1 MECLFDNVEFLKIF
15 SQLLKSVLILE
26 IFNSKSRQFVK
37 SFDVETLQNPNIS
50 FSEKFTAFS
59 KIFFKSFH
67 INFQQ
72 YPNNIIWFNCIVIK
86 KKLPVLFIL
95 IMFKHSMKEII
106 LPEELLVS
114 KDANVRRPI
123 DIAEIAE
130 EFVVDFFEIVF
141 KEILSEHFENQ
152 DSK

>member
-72 YPNNIIWFNCIVIK
+72 YPNNIIWFNCIAIK

-95 IMFKHSMKEII
+95 VMFKHSMKEII

-114 KDANVRRPI
+114 KDTNVRRPI
-123 DIAEIAE
+123 DIAEIVE

-152 DSK
+152 DAK

>member
-1 MECLFDNVEFLKIF
+1 
-15 SQLLKSVLILE
+15 
-26 IFNSKSRQFVK
+26 
-37 SFDVETLQNPNIS
+37 
-50 FSEKFTAFS
+50 
-59 KIFFKSFH
+59 
-67 INFQQ
+67 
-72 YPNNIIWFNCIVIK
+72 
-86 KKLPVLFIL
+86 
-95 IMFKHSMKEII
+95 MKEII

-114 KDANVRRPI
+114 KDTNVRRPI

>member
-37 SFDVETLQNPNIS
+37 SFDVETLQNRDIS

-72 YPNNIIWFNCIVIK
+72 YPNNIIWFNCIVRSEERR
-86 KKLPVLFIL
+86 VG
-95 IMFKHSMKEII
+95 KECRS
-106 LPEELLVS
+106 V
-114 KDANVRRPI
+114 
-123 DIAEIAE
+123 
-130 EFVVDFFEIVF
+130 
-141 KEILSEHFENQ
+141 
-152 DSK
+152 

>member
-37 SFDVETLQNPNIS
+37 SFDVETLQNRDIS

-95 IMFKHSMKEII
+95 VMFKHSMKEII

-114 KDANVRRPI
+114 KDTNVRRPI

>member
-1 MECLFDNVEFLKIF
+1 
-15 SQLLKSVLILE
+15 LILE

-50 FSEKFTAFS
+50 FSEKITVFS

-67 INFQQ
+67 INYQQ
-72 YPNNIIWFNCIVIK
+72 YPNNIIWFNCIVFK
-86 KKLPVLFIL
+86 KKIPVLFIL
-95 IMFKHSMKEII
+95 VMFKHSLKEII

-114 KDANVRRPI
+114 KDINVMNPI
-123 DIAEIAE
+123 DFVENAE

-141 KEILSEHFENQ
+141 REIFKEY
-152 DSK
+152 